1 MSVDTTESKPETK
14 PVPTAPAVTSGAP
27 APGRL
32 FTSLQREFDR
42 VMEEFTHAFDP
53 YGPARISPRMNVSE
67 LADKVEVSV
76 ELPGLD
82 RKDIKIELAGDV
94 LTVSG
99 EKKDEREEKG
109 RDFRLIERSYG
120 AFSRSIELPGVD
132 PAKIEATMDNGVLKI
147 TAPRS
152 ESSRSRTIEVKTA

>member
-1 MSVDTTESKPETK
+1 MSVDTIETK
-14 PVPTAPAVTSGAP
+14 PESKQVPASSAPSSV
-27 APGRL
+27 APGRI

-42 VMEEFTHAFDP
+42 VLEEFTHAFDP

-67 LADKVEVSV
+67 LSDKVEVSV

-82 RKDIKIELAGDV
+82 RKDIKIEMAGDV

-99 EKKDEREEKG
+99 EKKDEREETG

-120 AFSRSIELPGVD
+120 AFSRSIELPGAD
-132 PAKIEATMDNGVLKI
+132 PAKIEACMDNGVLKI
-147 TAPRS
+147 TAPKS
-152 ESSRSRTIEVKTA
+152 EVARSRAIEIKAG